1 MCVGFLFGGSPAS
14 VRFKLWDGLCGF
26 YRFLCGKPLAFRQA
40 FYSCGGY
47 AARGEAFIYSSRT
60 ESQRISA
67 KPQVAV
73 IFSKPDREPKYG
85 ASQGSV
91 KEKPVL
97 VVIHAQMTVTANQ

>member
-1 MCVGFLFGGSPAS
+1 M
-14 VRFKLWDGLCGF
+14 
-26 YRFLCGKPLAFRQA
+26 
-40 FYSCGGY
+40 GY
-47 AARGEAFIYSSRT
+47 AAFTASCAESHWLSVKPSTHVAATPPEAKPIIYSSRT
-60 ESQRISA
+60 ESQRISAREA

>member
-1 MCVGFLFGGSPAS
+1 M
-14 VRFKLWDGLCGF
+14 RLW
-26 YRFLCGKPLAFRQA
+26 RFLCGKSLAFRQA
-40 FYSCGGY
+40 CYSCG
-47 AARGEAFIYSSRT
+47 ATPPEAKPIIYSSRT
-60 ESQRISA
+60 ESQRISAREA